1 VPSSLD
7 GMSTVSTEL
16 PIVTVTEAARNM
28 VLDMRSAETDGASLA
43 LRIDVTGISE
53 GGREFAY
60 ELMFEPIAEVREGD
74 ELRESGDLMVMIP
87 AASVTD
93 LRGAVL
99 DYTPAT
105 GLVIRNP
112 NRPSP
117 VMSSGTVVL
126 EGSVEE
132 KIVALLD
139 GEINPSLAAHGG
151 FASLQRVD
159 GSTAYI
165 TMGGGCQGCGLA
177 ALTLGEGIK
186 AQIEERIPEI
196 TEVIDVTNHA
206 EGENPFF
213 EASSK

>member
-1 VPSSLD
+1 
-7 GMSTVSTEL
+7 MSTVSTEL
-16 PIVTVTEAARNM
+16 PIVSVTEAARNA
-28 VLDMRSAETDGASLA
+28 VLDMRSAETDGEGLA

-60 ELMFEPIAEVREGD
+60 ELMFEPIADAREGD
-74 ELRESGDLMVMIP
+74 EVRQSGDLAVMIP

-99 DYTPAT
+99 DFTPAT

-117 VMSSGTVVL
+117 TMGSGLTVL

-151 FASLQRVD
+151 FASLQRVE
-159 GSTAYI
+159 GATAYI

-213 EASSK
+213 EASAK

>member
-1 VPSSLD
+1 
-7 GMSTVSTEL
+7 MSTVDTER
-16 PIVTVTEAARNM
+16 PIVTVTEAARSA
-28 VLDMRSAETDGASLA
+28 VLEMRSAETDGESLA
-43 LRIDVTGISE
+43 LRIDVSGISE

-60 ELMFEPIAEVREGD
+60 ELMFEPIAEAREGD
-74 ELRESGDLMVMIP
+74 ELRQSGELAVLIP
-87 AASVTD
+87 AASVAD

-99 DYTPAT
+99 DHAATT

-117 VMSSGTVVL
+117 AMPNHTVVL

-151 FASLQRVD
+151 YATLQRVED
-159 GSTAYI
+159 ATAYI

-186 AQIEERIPEI
+186 AQIEDRIPEI

-206 EGENPFF
+206 DGENPFY
-213 EASSK
+213 EASAK